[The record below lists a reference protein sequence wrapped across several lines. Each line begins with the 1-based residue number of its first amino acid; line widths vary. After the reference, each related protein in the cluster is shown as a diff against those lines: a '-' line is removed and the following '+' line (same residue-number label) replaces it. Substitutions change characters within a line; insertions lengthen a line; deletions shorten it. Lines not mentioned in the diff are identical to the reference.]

1 MPYPRYNGGNN
12 SNGGNYGASR
22 GYSSSNNTNVNP
34 WQMGGQPVSN
44 NKVDPLALM
53 GSLMGAMIGGAGNTG
68 QGNGNPLLA
77 GLAMANAMNSGGM
90 SMNDSRR
97 PYDDRDRRDR
107 QVSSPRYPLQK
118 IRDGKG
124 NI

>member
-1 MPYPRYNGGNN
+1 
-12 SNGGNYGASR
+12 
-22 GYSSSNNTNVNP
+22 
-34 WQMGGQPVSN
+34 MGGQPVSN

-90 SMNDSRR
+90 SMNDRGR

-107 QVSSPRYPLQK
+107 PVSYTHLTLPTICSV
-118 IRDGKG
+118 
-124 NI
+124 